1 MLFKYNFIHADCH
14 GGNIFVR
21 LLPRS
26 FSFKDWWLDWA
37 YWFFRKVENVAV
49 RLSGE
54 NTSG

>member
-54 NTSG
+54 N